1 MKLPPPTTVSTV
13 PPYRRLTAVKAITA
27 TVLQNVRRLTA
38 TTAGTGTT
46 TAVLTAASPIGA
58 TVLPSA
64 RPVMPITAGT
74 KRRFRCRP
82 TPTARPTTPTAPP
95 NVPPG
100 AVTQVITNP
109 EIHASWL
116 ANLKSVKQDVLM
128 VQNLAQMVVEGQE
141 IVVKRYVRLNLVT
154 LDVMMILPVRAGK
167 GVLDGILAGA
177 VMIADI
183 SNQILGY
190 DLLAQEEHIVIAP
203 EGFRFDY

>member
-64 RPVMPITAGT
+64 RPVMPTTAGT

-100 AVTQVITNP
+100 AVTQVIQSQEARALKTILLVLRITVQKVP
-109 EIHASWL
+109 GFLDAPAMIPAQAAEGVIISVIFAGDTEQEPL
-116 ANLKSVKQDVLM
+116 AAAAVRIKARWALTPVDKLSDFQKTKGNHKQ
-128 VQNLAQMVVEGQE
+128 AP
-141 IVVKRYVRLNLVT
+141 RL
-154 LDVMMILPVRAGK
+154 RG
-167 GVLDGILAGA
+167 
-177 VMIADI
+177 
-183 SNQILGY
+183 
-190 DLLAQEEHIVIAP
+190 LLL
-203 EGFRFDY
+203 

>member
-27 TVLQNVRRLTA
+27 TVLPSARPLTA

-58 TVLPSA
+58 TVLQNA
-64 RPVMPITAGT
+64 RPVMPTTAGI

-82 TPTARPTTPTAPP
+82 TLTARPTTPTALP

-109 EIHASWL
+109 EIHAYKPAITAVNVRDTPCPVPVN
-116 ANLKSVKQDVLM
+116 ANAAEHL
-128 VQNLAQMVVEGQE
+128 
-141 IVVKRYVRLNLVT
+141 VRPAVPLN
-154 LDVMMILPVRAGK
+154 INVRP
-167 GVLDGILAGA
+167 
-177 VMIADI
+177 IACLI
-183 SNQILGY
+183 GL
-190 DLLAQEEHIVIAP
+190 
-203 EGFRFDY
+203 

>member
-58 TVLPSA
+58 TVLQNA
-64 RPVMPITAGT
+64 RPVMPTTAGT

-100 AVTQVITNP
+100 AVTQGTLNP
-109 EIHASWL
+109 
-116 ANLKSVKQDVLM
+116 
-128 VQNLAQMVVEGQE
+128 GQ
-141 IVVKRYVRLNLVT
+141 
-154 LDVMMILPVRAGK
+154 
-167 GVLDGILAGA
+167 A
-177 VMIADI
+177 V
-183 SNQILGY
+183 
-190 DLLAQEEHIVIAP
+190 
-203 EGFRFDY
+203 

>member
-1 MKLPPPTTVSTV
+1 VKLPPPTTVSTV

-58 TVLPSA
+58 TVLQNA
-64 RPVMPITAGT
+64 RPVMPTTAGT

>member
-1 MKLPPPTTVSTV
+1 MKLPLPTTVSTV

-64 RPVMPITAGT
+64 RPVMPTTAGT

-100 AVTQVITNP
+100 AVTQVIQSQEARALKTILLVLRITVQKVP
-109 EIHASWL
+109 GFLDAPAMIPAQAAEGVIISVIFAGETEQEPL
-116 ANLKSVKQDVLM
+116 AAAAVRIKARWALTPVDKLSDFQKTKGNHKQ
-128 VQNLAQMVVEGQE
+128 AP
-141 IVVKRYVRLNLVT
+141 RL
-154 LDVMMILPVRAGK
+154 RG
-167 GVLDGILAGA
+167 
-177 VMIADI
+177 
-183 SNQILGY
+183 
-190 DLLAQEEHIVIAP
+190 LLL
-203 EGFRFDY
+203 